1 MKKERL
7 VRPKYRETSS
17 RFSLCRFVIY
27 VLACS
32 QTLYFLFK
40 VRRAWVI
47 KYKPQ
52 GGSRWV
58 VANVFEKNEKKNKT
72 TSVYRLFMSICLS
85 WIKQQDLAV
94 VILYRKYQ
102 ARLDLSEN
110 WHLLRCSRSIT
121 KKIHY
126 VWFFSCPLWFS
137 YLVYD

>member
-1 MKKERL
+1 M
-7 VRPKYRETSS
+7 
-17 RFSLCRFVIY
+17 
-27 VLACS
+27 
-32 QTLYFLFK
+32 
-40 VRRAWVI
+40 I

-72 TSVYRLFMSICLS
+72 TSVYRLFMSIFLS

-110 WHLLRCSRSIT
+110 
-121 KKIHY
+121 
-126 VWFFSCPLWFS
+126 
-137 YLVYD
+137 